1 MAAFFSHLRI
11 YEQKLPDMKF
21 PKLLAL
27 LLMSSSFACNQTQ
40 VTDPPTASISN
51 EQVNMKLYLPD
62 PEHGY
67 YRATRFDWSGIIYSL
82 EYGGHQYVGEW
93 KKSHDPLIHEDLTGP
108 AESYGDPGP
117 GFDEAGI
124 GGEFIRIGVGA
135 LEKSDEEYNWLKTY
149 RIVDHGLWEVDQ
161 GKDWIEFTHSLER
174 ESGWAYVYTKRIELM
189 KDEPGFSII
198 HTLRNK
204 GKKAIHTNQFN
215 HNFFVM
221 DQEVTGPDFSLE
233 FPFRISSNDYPTDLV
248 ELKQNKLLIKKEL
261 GTGHIYM
268 TLDGFGDTA
277 EDNQVKIVNQ
287 KTGAGVQISV
297 DKPLQKIVFWAI
309 STTLCPEP
317 YIQLDVLP
325 GDTETW
331 ISEYRLFNTIH

>member
-1 MAAFFSHLRI
+1 ML
-11 YEQKLPDMKF
+11 Y
-21 PKLLAL
+21 PKLFIFFLMTSTLACKQPQ
-27 LLMSSSFACNQTQ
+27 A
-40 VTDPPTASISN
+40 VDPPTAFISN
-51 EQVNMKLYLPD
+51 EHVDMKLYLPD

-82 EYGGHQYVGEW
+82 EYGGHQYVGDW
-93 KKSHDPLIHEDLTGP
+93 KKSHDPLVHEDLTGP
-108 AESYGDPGP
+108 ADSYGDPGP
-117 GFDEAGI
+117 GFDEAKI

-135 LEKSDEEYNWLKTY
+135 LEKSETEYVWTKTY
-149 RIVDHGLWEVDQ
+149 RILDHGLWEVEQ
-161 GKDWIEFTHSLER
+161 GKDWITFTHTLKR
-174 ESGWAYVYTKRIELM
+174 ESGWAYIYTKRIELM
-189 KDEPGFSII
+189 KDVPGFSII
-198 HTLRNK
+198 HSLINK
-204 GKKAIHTNQFN
+204 GNKAIHTNQFN

-233 FPFRISSNDYPTDLV
+233 FPFILSSEEYNSELV
-248 ELKQNKLLIKKEL
+248 ELDQNKLLFKKEL
-261 GTGHIYM
+261 SEESTWL
-268 TLDGFGDTA
+268 TLDGFGESA

-309 STTLCPEP
+309 SSTICTEP

-331 ISEYRLFNTIH
+331 VSEYRLF